1 MNNKFNVFVFAT
13 MLCSITNVNAS
24 TILSPITAVASSEF
38 SLDFGINNTINQS
51 GLSSNFVSGVT
62 DFDTYL
68 AIIPTHSLVAFQNE
82 WFTPSGIHSA
92 QVNYDLGGIYNI
104 DKLAL
109 WNEEASGIGA
119 FNISVSSD
127 NTNFSLLSAGLM
139 PFNNPLG
146 FNYLA
151 EVFLFGSA
159 SARYVRFD
167 ITGCPQADSGFDG
180 CAIGE
185 VAFSANQGEVSSVP
199 VPAALPLMASA
210 LGAFGLGRR
219 RNKLS

>member
-1 MNNKFNVFVFAT
+1 MNNKFNLFVLST
-13 MLCSITNVNAS
+13 MLCSITNVNAN
-24 TILSPITAVASSEF
+24 TILSPIAAVASSEF
-38 SLDFGINNTINQS
+38 SLVFGINNTINQS

-68 AIIPTHSLVAFQNE
+68 AINPTHSVLSSQNE
-82 WFTPSGIHSA
+82 WFTPEGIHSA

-139 PFNNPLG
+139 PFNNPLDSD
-146 FNYLA
+146 YLA
-151 EVFLFGSA
+151 EVFLFGST

-167 ITGCPQADSGFDG
+167 ITDCPQANSIFDG
-180 CAIGE
+180 CGIGE
-185 VAFSANQGEVSSVP
+185 VAFSGELSPIP

-210 LGAFGLGRR
+210 LGAFGLVGRR